1 MPNRRLEEGN
11 FPDVKM
17 GAMAR
22 PKDRRRGALYASV
35 GPLASLS
42 AAFLF
47 LAQEGHDRLTI
58 NQAAFFLLVAAADA
72 RGRPLTLTEIMEAHD
87 LELGKS
93 IQNSYKVFLEP
104 HGRSPKDFALG
115 WLTREPDPD
124 DERRK
129 FLRLTPKG
137 EEVAKAV
144 LLASGR
150 GDYEGDRH
158 GTT

>member
-1 MPNRRLEEGN
+1 MRIAQPQMDKKG
-11 FPDVKM
+11 
-17 GAMAR
+17 R
-22 PKDRRRGALYASV
+22 PKKGLFASV
-35 GPLASLS
+35 GQLASLS
-42 AAFLF
+42 GAFLF

-72 RGRPLTLTEIMEAHD
+72 RGRPLTLTEIVEAND
-87 LELGKS
+87 LALGKS

-129 FLRLTPKG
+129 YLRLTDKG
-137 EEVAKAV
+137 REIARAV

-150 GDYEGDRH
+150 GNYKDDEEESDG
-158 GTT
+158 GSA